1 MRSKTLA
8 SEQSKRTG
16 RTVAIWIGLA
26 LGLTVVGDLALI
38 VVSAR
43 TDTGLVPGYVRQPG
57 R

>member
-1 MRSKTLA
+1 MA